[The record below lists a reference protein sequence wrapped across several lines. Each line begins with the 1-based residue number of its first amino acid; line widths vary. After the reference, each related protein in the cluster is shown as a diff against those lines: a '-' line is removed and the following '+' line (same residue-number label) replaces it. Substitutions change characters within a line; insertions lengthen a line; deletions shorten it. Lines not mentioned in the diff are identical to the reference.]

1 AGVPARRGADPGP
14 LHRYQGA
21 WAGAA
26 DSGGAEHDP
35 GRPARHRDGRAAA
48 GRDLARQRLG
58 ARERGGLFPRGRLGQ
73 VGAGSGELPAG
84 HQPAGADPP
93 AFGAGPARTG
103 RDPVPARFDQPH
115 PAGDAGRGHRSL
127 GHQDHER
134 RDQGRRPQRDDGARD
149 RTPGRGRARTP
160 RQGDPPPGRDAGRRQ
175 TARCR
180 RDAVAAAAGPAA
192 ALPAELVG
200 HVQQRQVLDHRV
212 PAAAGSDQAADGGI
226 PVEAGFGYN
235 GLTHLARAS
244 SSMEAIPA
252 AGSLVCVGLG
262 MTLGSHLGPLAR
274 SHIEQADVVFA
285 GLSDGIVELWLQRM
299 HRDVRSLQVYYREGK
314 SRMQT
319 YREMVEAIL
328 TEVRAGKR
336 VCGVFYGHPGVFA
349 WAPHKAIEVA
359 RGEGYAAH
367 MEPGISAEDCLYADL
382 GIDPG
387 RVGCQHYE
395 ASQLLFYRRRIDPT
409 AYLVLWQ
416 VGLVGDQ
423 SLARFSTGPAY
434 RQLLVEV
441 LSRDY
446 PPEHEVIIYR
456 APTLPIQQ
464 ARIERLPLGELP
476 QAEVGMADTVVVP
489 PARALSVDHEMRARL
504 DVLDKAASEAAGD
517 AAASSLQGVKNQA

>member
-1 AGVPARRGADPGP
+1 
-14 LHRYQGA
+14 
-21 WAGAA
+21 
-26 DSGGAEHDP
+26 
-35 GRPARHRDGRAAA
+35 
-48 GRDLARQRLG
+48 
-58 ARERGGLFPRGRLGQ
+58 
-73 VGAGSGELPAG
+73 
-84 HQPAGADPP
+84 
-93 AFGAGPARTG
+93 
-103 RDPVPARFDQPH
+103 
-115 PAGDAGRGHRSL
+115 
-127 GHQDHER
+127 
-134 RDQGRRPQRDDGARD
+134 
-149 RTPGRGRARTP
+149 
-160 RQGDPPPGRDAGRRQ
+160 
-175 TARCR
+175 
-180 RDAVAAAAGPAA
+180 
-192 ALPAELVG
+192 
-200 HVQQRQVLDHRV
+200 
-212 PAAAGSDQAADGGI
+212 
-226 PVEAGFGYN
+226 
-235 GLTHLARAS
+235 
-244 SSMEAIPA
+244 MEAIPA

-328 TEVRAGKR
+328 TEVRAGKK

-434 RQLLVEV
+434 RQLLIEV

-489 PARALSVDHEMRARL
+489 PARALSGDHEMRARL